1 MKIPKKGDLSRCG
14 NYRGITLLSIPGKIL
29 NRIILNRIK
38 DKVDPLLRDMQAGF
52 RKERSCT
59 DQIVTLRIILEQ
71 SAEWNTPLYINFVD
85 FEKAFDSL
93 DRDSLWKLLR
103 HYGVPDKIVTI
114 IRNSYEGLTCRVV
127 HQGQLSDSFEVK
139 TGVRQG
145 CLLSPFLFLLAVDW
159 IMKNS
164 TEGTRN
170 GIQWTLWTQLE
181 DLDFADDLA
190 LLSHQQQQMQD
201 KTNRLASEAKKLGLK
216 INKDKTKVLRAN
228 TPNEDP
234 IQLEQER
241 LEDVDSFTYLGSVVD
256 QQGGSDADIK
266 ARLGKARTAFI
277 QLKNVLSSSSLRLRT
292 KLRIFKSNV

>member
-1 MKIPKKGDLSRCG
+1 
-14 NYRGITLLSIPGKIL
+14 
-29 NRIILNRIK
+29 
-38 DKVDPLLRDMQAGF
+38 MQAGF

-170 GIQWTLWTQLE
+170 GIQWTL
-181 DLDFADDLA
+181 
-190 LLSHQQQQMQD
+190 
-201 KTNRLASEAKKLGLK
+201 
-216 INKDKTKVLRAN
+216 
-228 TPNEDP
+228 DP
-234 IQLEQER
+234 P
-241 LEDVDSFTYLGSVVD
+241 FC
-256 QQGGSDADIK
+256 
-266 ARLGKARTAFI
+266 
-277 QLKNVLSSSSLRLRT
+277 
-292 KLRIFKSNV
+292 